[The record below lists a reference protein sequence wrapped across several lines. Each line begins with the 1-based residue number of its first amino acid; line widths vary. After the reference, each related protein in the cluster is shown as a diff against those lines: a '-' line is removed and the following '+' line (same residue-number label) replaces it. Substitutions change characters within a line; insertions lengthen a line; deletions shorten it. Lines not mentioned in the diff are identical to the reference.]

1 MTEHNF
7 DTNESDVVSLPDLE
21 ERMRRYSRIIYNLSQ
36 PGEYK
41 KHKAT
46 HDHYKRQLIAT
57 LYEHNQCGGNKTLG
71 KKIDKLFESLDRLR
85 ELEEKKKNKS

>member
-7 DTNESDVVSLPDLE
+7 DTKESDVESLPDLE

-46 HDHYKRQLIAT
+46 VNHYKRELIAT
-57 LYEHNQCGGNKTLG
+57 VYEHNRLGGPKSLG
-71 KKIDKLFESLDRLR
+71 PKIDRLFESLDRLH
-85 ELEEKKKNKS
+85 ELEEKKTNKS

>member
-7 DTNESDVVSLPDLE
+7 DTKDSDVESLPDLE
-21 ERMRRYSRIIYNLSQ
+21 ERMRRYSKIVYNLSM

-46 HDHYKRQLIAT
+46 ADHYKRELIAT
-57 LYEHNQCGGNKTLG
+57 VYEHNRLGGNKKLG
-71 KKIDKLFESLDRLR
+71 QKIDKLFESLDRLR
-85 ELEEKKKNKS
+85 ELQERTKS